1 MAMIILDG
9 KKTADE
15 IKQEISA
22 KVEQIVKDGGKRPHL
37 AAILVGEDGASQT
50 YVNNKEKTCFQVG
63 FKSTVIRM
71 HESTTQERLLEEIKR
86 LNEDQDV
93 DGLIVQLPLP
103 KHIDEQKIIEAID
116 PEKDV
121 DGFHPMNV
129 GKMVLGM
136 PSYIS
141 ATPGGI
147 MELIS
152 RYNIKT
158 SGKHCVI
165 IGRSN
170 IVGRPLANL
179 LSQKTQPG
187 DCTVTICHSH
197 TKDIKEI
204 TLQADILI
212 AALGKPGFVR
222 GDMVK
227 SGAVVIDVGITR
239 VPANNKSGFKL
250 AGDVLFDEVA
260 PKASFITPVPGG
272 VGPMTIISLLKN
284 TLKASGN

>member
-1 MAMIILDG
+1 MIILDG

-71 HESTTQERLLEEIKR
+71 HESTTQERLLEEIIR

-152 RYNIKT
+152 RYDIKT